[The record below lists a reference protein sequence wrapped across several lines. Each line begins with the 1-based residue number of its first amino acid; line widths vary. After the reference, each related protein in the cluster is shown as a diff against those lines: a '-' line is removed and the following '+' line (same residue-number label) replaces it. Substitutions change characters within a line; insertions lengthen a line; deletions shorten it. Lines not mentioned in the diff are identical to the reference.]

1 MLEQTSYYGLVDE
14 DFLDAIDPVDET
26 IAESLYDNSD
36 CIENASRINYVNEH
50 DIAHRLDCLEVA
62 NDMFC
67 SRFYNS

>member
-1 MLEQTSYYGLVDE
+1 MLEETSYYGYVDE

-36 CIENASRINYVNEH
+36 CIENASRVDCSNGH
-50 DIAHRLDCLEVA
+50 DIAQRLSCLGVA

-67 SRFYNS
+67 SRFYNF